1 MIRLE
6 KNKEYIQMKNEKGI
20 TLIAL
25 AITIVVLIILA
36 SVATYSGAES
46 LRNAKEETK
55 LSELRMLQEV
65 VIENYTKYKVAQDT
79 TYLMGNP
86 IEYSEASNLMDEINA
101 SSSVEN
107 YLKESPYGFVS
118 NYSNYETDPS
128 KIVKQ
133 PYYYYELTEDDL
145 TKMNL
150 SQVKYTY
157 VVNYETG
164 EVMNKTLLATKTGEP
179 LYIYSTYPNGEI
191 MGANVYPSKQDTYVS
206 ELNINVQAGAY
217 YGISEIKYKWTN
229 ILKEPSKDEFAETVP
244 STNIVPIPQDVLG
257 NYYLWI
263 YIKDQEGNEKI
274 SSFGGYM
281 IDNVATKVSF
291 SPNENPTWITHQK
304 VTVSVEANK
313 EIVQKKYY
321 WSLSSETPS
330 KSTILNFGTTLTS
343 NEVTSPDGLEG
354 HYNLWVYAKDSENR
368 EKIMKSGEYYIDNVG
383 PTIVKYTKT
392 IQNSNIIFTINQV
405 VDNGVGTIQDYKIWD
420 WYVETGNAYWSLAAR
435 DRNTTNNS
443 VQTIGANTKG
453 KKYAINAYDSLGNA
467 GKMIEIVGDG
477 TN

>member
-6 KNKEYIQMKNEKGI
+6 KNKEHIQMKNDKGI

-25 AITIVVLIILA
+25 AVTIIVLIILA

-55 LSELRMLQEV
+55 LSELRMMQEA
-65 VIENYTKYKVAQDT
+65 VIENYTKYKVAQET
-79 TYLMGNP
+79 SYLVGNP
-86 IEYSEASNLMDEINA
+86 INYSDVSTLMNEINA
-101 SSSVEN
+101 QSNEIIS
-107 YLKESPYGFVS
+107 LKGIDYGDI
-118 NYSNYETDPS
+118 ETEG
-128 KIVKQ
+128 KQ
-133 PYYYYELTEDDL
+133 PYYYYELTEADL
-145 TKMNL
+145 AKMNL

-164 EVMNKTLLATKTGEP
+164 EVINKTLLATKTGEP
-179 LYIYSTYPNGEI
+179 LYIYSTTSGDEIFKVNAVPN
-191 MGANVYPSKQDTYVS
+191 KQDTYVS
-206 ELNINVQAGAY
+206 ELNINVQAVAY

-229 ILKEPSKDEFAETVP
+229 ILKEPSKDEFTETVP

-263 YIKDQEGNEKI
+263 YIKDDKGNDKI
-274 SSFGGYM
+274 FSFGGYM

-291 SPNENPTWITHQK
+291 SPNENQTWITHQK

-313 EIVQKKYY
+313 EIIQKKYY

-383 PTIVKYTKT
+383 PTIVKYTQT
-392 IQNSNIIFTINQV
+392 IKDSNIIFTINQV
-405 VDNGVGTIQDYKIWD
+405 VDNGIGTIQDYKIWD
-420 WYVETGNAYWSLAAR
+420 WTAETGGFAGWTLAYR
-435 DRNTTNNS
+435 DKNTTNNN

-467 GKMIEIVGDG
+467 GKLIEILGNG